1 MSPRASQPPADATRL
16 ARRPRLM
23 RMLSIL
29 RRAGTVL
36 LYLLMLACV
45 LALWNTDAP
54 QFIYVA
60 F

>member
-1 MSPRASQPPADATRL
+1 
-16 ARRPRLM
+16 M